1 MSTKVKETQVL
12 YDARGKRTHIVLTIK
27 KYKELIERIED
38 AEDIKAINA
47 VEHEKTI
54 PWSEVKKQLHR
65 KK

>member
-1 MSTKVKETQVL
+1 MNTKVKETQVL
-12 YDARGKRTHIVLTIK
+12 YDARGKRSHVVLTIR

-38 AEDIKAINA
+38 AEDIKAIRA